1 VSAPYPEHL
10 KTEVV
15 LRDGST
21 VSVRPATP
29 ADERLVQDYFIGL
42 SDESRRLRFWAT
54 SVDISEASRRAVD
67 VDQVDHITLIATAG
81 DDGHMVGGAQYIRE
95 PGEKRAEVSL
105 SVTDRFQ
112 GQGLGSTLL
121 GVLAEAA
128 REQGVQVF
136 TASVLPENHRMIGV
150 FRDSGFMITLRSKP
164 GAVEVEFPTVITAE
178 TVEQFEER
186 ERRSAAAAVRSFL
199 APASCAVIG
208 ASRDPTSIG
217 GRLFR
222 NVVTQPFAGVVYPVN
237 PAAPHVQGV
246 AAYRSVLDI
255 PGPVEVAFIAVPAN
269 RVLEAARECGRKGV
283 RGLVVISA
291 GFGEAGPD
299 GIALQD
305 ELVQICRSHGMRLV
319 GPNCM
324 GVANTDPEVKL
335 NGTFVTAWPPE
346 GHVAFMSQSGALGL
360 AVMNQAEAM
369 GMGLSTFVSV
379 GNKADVSANDLLCY
393 WDDDPRTDVVLL
405 YLESFGNPRRFGRLA
420 RRITRH
426 TPIIAVKSGR
436 SAAGARATSSHTGAL
451 VAANDSTA
459 DAVFRQHGVIRTDTL
474 EEMFDVATLLANQPV
489 PAGRRV
495 AIVTNAGGL
504 GIQCVDT
511 CEARGLDVPELQPET
526 IETLRSFLRSDAA
539 FENPVDMIASASP
552 EDYRRAI
559 ATVAADTGVDALI
572 VIYIPPLEQDAPPI
586 AAAMV
591 DAIRALD
598 RSIPVL
604 SCFMSAHGIPEAL
617 RSSDIRVPSYAYPEQ
632 AAIALAHAVDYGMR
646 RARPEG
652 QYRAPVGIR
661 EDEASALLARALER
675 GEQVWLTT
683 DEVGELLD
691 CYGIAR
697 PRQETAADPA
707 AAGVAAATIGARVA
721 LKALGPVHK
730 TDVDAVQL
738 GLSPGEVTDAAEKM
752 RARLAERGAECEGF
766 MIQEMVDDGV
776 EMLVGSVSDPVFG
789 PVVAI
794 GAGGVTVE
802 LTRDVA
808 TRVVPLSDVDASEM
822 VRELATFPLLDG
834 FRGAP
839 PKDVAALEDVLMR
852 VGTLVDRHPEVLE
865 MDCNPVMVKTHGA
878 VVVDARL
885 RVKLPAPAP
894 PVLTQGG

>member
-1 VSAPYPEHL
+1 VSAPYPAHL
-10 KTEVV
+10 ETDVV

-29 ADERLVQDYFIGL
+29 ADERLVQDYFMGL

-54 SVDISEASRRAVD
+54 SVDISEAARRTVD
-67 VDQVDHITLIATAG
+67 VDQANHITLIAIAG
-81 DDGHMVGGAQYIRE
+81 DEGVMVGGAQYVRE
-95 PGEKRAEVSL
+95 DGAARAEVSL
-105 SVTDRFQ
+105 SVTDRLQ

-128 REQGVQVF
+128 REHGIQVF
-136 TASVLPENHRMIGV
+136 TASVLPDNHRMIGV
-150 FRDSGFMITLRSKP
+150 FRDSGFLVTIRSKP
-164 GAVEVEFPTVITAE
+164 GAVEVEFPTLITAE

-186 ERRSAAAAVRSFL
+186 ERRSAAAAVRAFL
-199 APASCAVIG
+199 APEACAVIG
-208 ASRDPTSIG
+208 ASRDPASIG

-222 NVVTQPFAGVVYPVN
+222 NLVTQPFSGVVYPVN
-237 PAAPHVQGV
+237 PKASHVQGV
-246 AAYRSVLDI
+246 VAYPSVLEV
-255 PGPVEVAFIAVPAN
+255 PGPVDVAFIAVPAD
-269 RVLEAARECGRKGV
+269 RVLDAARECGRKGV

-299 GIALQD
+299 GVRLQD
-305 ELVQICRSHGMRLV
+305 ELVQVCRSHGMRLI

-324 GVANTDPEVKL
+324 GVANTDPAYAL
-335 NGTFVTAWPPE
+335 NGTFTTAWPPE
-346 GHVAFMSQSGALGL
+346 GRVAFMSQSGALGL

-393 WDDDPRTDVVLL
+393 WDDDERTDVVLL
-405 YLESFGNPRRFGRLA
+405 YLESFGNPRRFGKLS
-420 RRITRH
+420 RRITRRK
-426 TPIIAVKSGR
+426 PIIAVKSGR

-489 PAGRRV
+489 PTGTNV

-504 GIQCVDT
+504 GIQCADM
-511 CEARGLDVPELQPET
+511 CEARGLHVPELQPAT
-526 IETLRSFLRSDAA
+526 VDTLRGFLRSDASFA
-539 FENPVDMIASASP
+539 NPVDMIASASD

-559 ATVAADTGVDALI
+559 ATVAADPEIHALI

-604 SCFMSAHGIPEAL
+604 TCFMSSHGIPEAL
-617 RSSDIRVPSYAYPEQ
+617 RSSDVRIPSFAYPEQ
-632 AAIALAHAVDYGMR
+632 AAIALAHAVDYGVR

-652 QYRAPVGIR
+652 SYDPPIGIR

-675 GEQVWLTT
+675 GNEVWLTP

-691 CYGIAR
+691 CYGITR
-697 PRQETAADPA
+697 PREETAGDAA
-707 AAGVAAATIGARVA
+707 AAGAAAAAIGTHVA

-730 TDVDAVQL
+730 TDVDAVRL
-738 GLSPGEVTDAAEKM
+738 DLAPGEVTGAAEAM
-752 RARLAERGAECEGF
+752 RERLAEQGAESHGF
-766 MIQEMVDDGV
+766 LVQEMVPDGV
-776 EMLVGSVSDPVFG
+776 EMLVGSVADPVFG
-789 PVVAI
+789 PVVAV

-808 TRVVPLSDVDASEM
+808 TRVVPLSDVDAQEM
-822 VRELATFPLLDG
+822 VRQLATFPLLDG
-834 FRGAP
+834 FRGAAS
-839 PKDVAALEDVLMR
+839 KDVSALEDVVLR
-852 VGTLVDRHPEVLE
+852 LARLVDRHPEVLE
-865 MDCNPVMVKTHGA
+865 MDCNPVMVRTHGA
-878 VVVDARL
+878 AVVDARV
-885 RVKLPAPAP
+885 RVRVPAPTP
-894 PVLTQGG
+894 PVLLQGG